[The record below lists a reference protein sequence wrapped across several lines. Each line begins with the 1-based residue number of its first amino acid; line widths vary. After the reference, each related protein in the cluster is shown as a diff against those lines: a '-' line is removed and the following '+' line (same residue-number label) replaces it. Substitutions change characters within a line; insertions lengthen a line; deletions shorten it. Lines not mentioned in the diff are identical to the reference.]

1 MANSP
6 SMKLTSVQELVKAA
20 PRLSSIPLQFLQ
32 QTQTALSVPTPS
44 SSAEIPTVDYT
55 LLASPGS
62 GETELQ
68 KLHSAC
74 KNWGIFQVVNHGM
87 SPEVMEKLRGEI
99 EEFYELPLEEKMK
112 YGGDGEGYGGGRVR
126 ANGVRDWGD
135 RLYITTNPVHLRRP
149 HLLPQLPSSLRDN
162 LETYI
167 QTLKALASGLLGS
180 MEEALEMEANE
191 MAAKM
196 DDGLQSVAIIYYP
209 PCPQPEL
216 VLGFTPHSDATCIT
230 ILSQVNGV
238 GGLQVKTRDGSW
250 VPVNILPNALVVL
263 VGDILE
269 VFSNGLY
276 ESAEHRVTVN
286 PDKERISMAF
296 FVNPKL
302 EAEIGPAAS
311 LVMKNPPCRFKT
323 ISTEQYFN
331 NFFGRVLDRKT
342 NLEALKIDN

>member
-1 MANSP
+1 
-6 SMKLTSVQELVKAA
+6 MKLTSVQELVKAA
-20 PRLSSIPLQFLQ
+20 PPLSSIPLHFLQ
-32 QTQTALSVPTPS
+32 QTRIALSVPTPS

-126 ANGVRDWGD
+126 ANGIRDWGD

-149 HLLPQLPSSLRDN
+149 NLLPQLPSSLRDN

-167 QTLKALASGLLGS
+167 QTLKTLASGLLGS

-238 GGLQVKTRDGSW
+238 GGLQAKTRDGSW

>member
-1 MANSP
+1 
-6 SMKLTSVQELVKAA
+6 MKLTSVQELVKAA

>member
-1 MANSP
+1 
-6 SMKLTSVQELVKAA
+6 MKLTSVQELVKAA
-20 PRLSSIPLQFLQ
+20 PPLSSIPLQFLQ

-44 SSAEIPTVDYT
+44 AAEIPTVDYT

-74 KNWGIFQVVNHGM
+74 KDWGIFQVVNHGM
-87 SPEVMEKLRGEI
+87 NPEVTEKLRGEI
-99 EEFYELPLEEKMK
+99 EEFYELPLEWKMK
-112 YGGDGEGYGGGRVR
+112 YGVRAGDGEGYGGGKAR
-126 ANGVRDWGD
+126 ANGIRDWGD
-135 RLYITTNPVHLRRP
+135 RLYMTTNPIHLRRP
-149 HLLPQLPSSLRDN
+149 HLLPELPPSLRDN

-167 QTLKALASGLLGS
+167 QTLKTLASGLLGS

-238 GGLQVKTRDGSW
+238 GGLQVKTRAGSW

-269 VFSNGLY
+269 VFSNGVY
-276 ESAEHRVTVN
+276 ESAEHRVSVN

-302 EAEIGPAAS
+302 EADIGPAAS
-311 LVMKNPPCRFKT
+311 LVTKNPPCRFKT

>member
-1 MANSP
+1 
-6 SMKLTSVQELVKAA
+6 MKLTSVQELVKAA

-74 KNWGIFQVVNHGM
+74 KNWGIFQV
-87 SPEVMEKLRGEI
+87 
-99 EEFYELPLEEKMK
+99 
-112 YGGDGEGYGGGRVR
+112 
-126 ANGVRDWGD
+126 
-135 RLYITTNPVHLRRP
+135 T
-149 HLLPQLPSSLRDN
+149 
-162 LETYI
+162 
-167 QTLKALASGLLGS
+167 LASGLLGS

-269 VFSNGLY
+269 V
-276 ESAEHRVTVN
+276 
-286 PDKERISMAF
+286 
-296 FVNPKL
+296 
-302 EAEIGPAAS
+302 
-311 LVMKNPPCRFKT
+311 CRL
-323 ISTEQYFN
+323 
-331 NFFGRVLDRKT
+331 NFLPSPLDS
-342 NLEALKIDN
+342 

>member
-1 MANSP
+1 
-6 SMKLTSVQELVKAA
+6 MKLTSVQELVKAA
-20 PRLSSIPLQFLQ
+20 PPLSSIPLHFLQ
-32 QTQTALSVPTPS
+32 QTRIALSVPTPS

-126 ANGVRDWGD
+126 ANGIRDWGD

-149 HLLPQLPSSLRDN
+149 NLLPQLPSSLRDN

-167 QTLKALASGLLGS
+167 QTLKTLASGLLGS

-238 GGLQVKTRDGSW
+238 GGLQAKTRDGSW

-296 FVNPKL
+296 FVNPKFD
-302 EAEIGPAAS
+302 AEVGPATDI
-311 LVMKNPPCRFKT
+311 VGPENPAKFKRKGM
-323 ISTEQYFN
+323 EQYVKDYFAMKME
-331 NFFGRVLDRKT
+331 GRS
-342 NLEALKIDN
+342 NLEHMKIDNDGCRQ